1 MGRITRNIIIT
12 IVVLGL
18 LFLVAKPKLEF
29 LFESQSAPVNPAFS
43 GGFKLPVSARII
55 KPQRLD
61 NKIKVIGSII
71 ANESLELKTEVDGLI
86 TEINF
91 IEGQEVEKG
100 QLLISL
106 RDDELRAQL
115 DKLGHNRNLYRE
127 IETRQRRLLEKDA
140 ISQEEYDI
148 ALNTLNTTV
157 SDINVVKSQLIKTK
171 IYAPFDGIIGLRYVS
186 MGSYVTPST
195 IIANFYNIDQAK
207 IDFAIPGRYS
217 QQVKVGDHIKFTI
230 ESSPEPFNG
239 KVYAIEPKIDPA
251 TRTLKMRAI
260 CPNPQGK
267 LLPGQFAKIEFIL
280 NTIEN
285 AIMAPTEAVVP
296 ELTGH
301 KVYIKKNGKVES
313 ASVKIGIRTE
323 TELEITSGLNPED
336 TLITSGIL
344 QVRPGSEVEITS
356 YN

>member
-91 IEGQEVEKG
+91 SEGQEVEKG

-115 DKLGHNRNLYRE
+115 EKLGHNQNLYRE
-127 IETRQRRLLEKDA
+127 IEARQRRLLENDA

-157 SDINVVKSQLIKTK
+157 SDIKVVESQLIKTK

-186 MGSYVTPST
+186 MGSYVTSST

-217 QQVKVGDHIKFTI
+217 QQVKVGDDIQFTI
-230 ESSPEPFNG
+230 ESSPEPFKG
-239 KVYAIEPKIDPA
+239 KVYAIEPKIDPD
-251 TRTLKMRAI
+251 TRTLMMRAI
-260 CPNPQGK
+260 SPNPQRK

-280 NTIEN
+280 NTLEN

-323 TELEITSGLNPED
+323 TELQITSGLNPED